1 MELVI
6 MMMSL
11 IINQNLK
18 FQRKQKTQLLILKKV
33 LLLRKEKTILI
44 KQIRKRNE
52 RNQLEIPFCRKK
64 IATRNRLKMKPKT
77 LYKIWQIL
85 DKQMKAKAMLKQ
97 ILDTHLKRSTITP
110 DQAIIKQMKKLKD
123 QKKKL
128 ESTKMNIYRKMID
141 LMKEKNPKTPK
152 PQNPKTPI
160 NWTLLLLICLPRN
173 KKSTTWTLSSLS
185 LWNLEKQF

>member
-1 MELVI
+1 

-77 LYKIWQIL
+77 L
-85 DKQMKAKAMLKQ
+85 
-97 ILDTHLKRSTITP
+97 
-110 DQAIIKQMKKLKD
+110 
-123 QKKKL
+123 
-128 ESTKMNIYRKMID
+128 
-141 LMKEKNPKTPK
+141 
-152 PQNPKTPI
+152 
-160 NWTLLLLICLPRN
+160 
-173 KKSTTWTLSSLS
+173 
-185 LWNLEKQF
+185 